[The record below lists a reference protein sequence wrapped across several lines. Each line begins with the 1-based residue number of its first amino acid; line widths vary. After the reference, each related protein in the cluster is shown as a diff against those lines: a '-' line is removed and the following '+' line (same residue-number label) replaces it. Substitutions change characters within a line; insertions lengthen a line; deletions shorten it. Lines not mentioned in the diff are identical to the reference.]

1 MIRTMVRMRAR
12 PGLEPAVESAWR
24 MVAGQIGAVA
34 GNIRHGLLRDAT
46 DPRAFVVVT
55 EWADESALRD
65 YQAGPVAA
73 RLADAVRP
81 LIEAS
86 GPDSRRV
93 MRDDGR
99 GGPRIFV
106 DVELTVPADRL
117 AEFERGYP
125 QVTARMGGVPGYLR
139 EELLHEPGSDV
150 FHIFAEWTSEAE
162 FHRWISDPAHA
173 QQEAGPIAPF
183 LLDFRRRLFHVE
195 VESGSGPEPTTGREA
210 TAVHRTTDVLV
221 VGAGPTGL
229 TAALELARR
238 GVECRVI
245 DKLATPAGQADK
257 AIGVH
262 CRTMELWEDQ
272 GIVREAMD
280 AGIWLTGNMVFVN
293 GVETHR
299 MSWELPELP
308 YAHLGLPQYET
319 ERLLTQRLATLGV
332 RPQRGA
338 ELIGFTQDDDGV
350 LATVATADGGTETV
364 RAKYLVGCDGAHS
377 RVRELLGLTFTGGL
391 GRFPQLF
398 MLGDVDVDWDMP
410 DGHLLRFLHET
421 EGRMD
426 GMLVCVPLRGES
438 RYRIATLAPPRF
450 FAQTGGKDAPPGFS
464 EELDAPTLADV
475 QAALDQLAPPGTRA
489 SNLRWSSVFRISH
502 GIVDRYRDGR
512 VFVAGDAAHLHPP
525 AGGQGMNTGIQ
536 DAWNLAW
543 KLALAVRGI
552 AAPGLLDSYETER
565 RPEGEEIVG
574 RAVRMAF
581 TDELDREDLKRQF
594 LQEMSMLL
602 SYADSPLVGECVTD
616 PDALRDG
623 PRPGDRAPDVGGLR
637 RQGVGHPLRL
647 RDLTRGTRHTLLVYA
662 DASADEGTLA
672 ALEKLYA
679 DVHRQASE
687 EIDGYLLLSPD
698 ARAPRLLA
706 PPVVRDTGG
715 EFRTAYGVRGAA
727 LYLVRPDGH
736 VGFRSQP
743 IDADALRKHLHLVFG
758 GAR

>member
-1 MIRTMVRMRAR
+1 MIRTMLRLTAR
-12 PGLEPAVESAWR
+12 PGCESVVEAACR
-24 MVAGQIGAVA
+24 TVAGQIA
-34 GNIRHGLLRDAT
+34 GLAGSLRQDLLRDAD
-46 DPRAFVVVT
+46 DPRGFVMVT
-55 EWADESALRD
+55 EWTGEAALRR
-65 YQAGPVAA
+65 YAAGPVATRFA
-73 RLADAVRP
+73 EAVRP
-81 LIEAS
+81 LCVGA
-86 GPDSRRV
+86 RHQRV
-93 MRDDGR
+93 MREAP
-99 GGPRIFV
+99 GGGSTIYV
-106 DVELTVPADRL
+106 DVELTVPADRR
-117 AEFERGYP
+117 AEFRRGYAE
-125 QVTARMGGVPGYLR
+125 VLARMAAVPGYLR
-139 EELLHEPGSDV
+139 EELLYEPGTDV
-150 FHIFAEWTSEAE
+150 HHIFAEWRGEAE
-162 FHRWISDPAHA
+162 FHRWIGNPAHA
-173 QQEAGPIAPF
+173 QEEAGPIAPF
-183 LLDFRRRLFHVE
+183 LLDIRRRLFHAVADP
-195 VESGSGPEPTTGREA
+195 GSSREARTGREA
-210 TAVHRTTDVLV
+210 DVHRTTDVLV

-229 TAALELARR
+229 TAAVELARR

-245 DKLATPAGQADK
+245 DKLAAPAGQADK

-262 CRTMELWEDQ
+262 CRTMELWEEQ

-299 MSWELPELP
+299 MSWELPGLP

-332 RPQRGA
+332 RPQRGV
-338 ELIGFTQDDDGV
+338 ELVSFTQDDDGV
-350 LATVATADGGTETV
+350 SAVVATPDGGTETV
-364 RAKYLVGCDGAHS
+364 RAKYVIGCDGAHS
-377 RVRELLGLTFTGGL
+377 RVRELLGLTFSGGL

-421 EGRMD
+421 DGRMD
-426 GMLVCVPLRGES
+426 GMLVCVPLRGER

-450 FAQTGGKDAPPGFS
+450 FAQTGGQDAPPGFS
-464 EELDAPTLADV
+464 EELAEPTPADV
-475 QAALDQLAPPGTRA
+475 QAALDHLAPPGTRA

-543 KLALAVRGI
+543 KLALAVRGV

-581 TDELDREDLKRQF
+581 TDELDRADLERQF

-602 SYADSPLVGECVTD
+602 SYAGSPLVGESVAD
-616 PDALRDG
+616 PDALRAG
-623 PRPGDRAPDVGGLR
+623 PGPGDRAPDVAGLR
-637 RQGVGHPLRL
+637 RHGVGHPLRL
-647 RDLTRGTRHTLLVYA
+647 RDLTRGTGHTLLVYA
-662 DASADEGTLA
+662 DATADEKALTA
-672 ALEKLYA
+672 AAELCA
-679 DVHRQASE
+679 DVQRQASGE
-687 EIDGYLLLSPD
+687 LDAYLLLSPD

-706 PPVVRDTGG
+706 PPAVVDADGA
-715 EFRTAYGVRGAA
+715 FRATYGAAGTA
-727 LYLVRPDGH
+727 LYLIRPDGH
-736 VGFRSQP
+736 VGYRSQP
-743 IDADALRKHLHLVFG
+743 VDGDGLRKHLHLVFG